1 MQGLSIFLLYPI
13 AAPVIAD
20 NSHDIGDLMLIAEV
34 SILIFVLGVPLQSLV
49 LRVHKNPK
57 ENKVLRVSKDLPVK
71 VFNLGI

>member
-1 MQGLSIFLLYPI
+1 
-13 AAPVIAD
+13 
-20 NSHDIGDLMLIAEV
+20 MLIAEV